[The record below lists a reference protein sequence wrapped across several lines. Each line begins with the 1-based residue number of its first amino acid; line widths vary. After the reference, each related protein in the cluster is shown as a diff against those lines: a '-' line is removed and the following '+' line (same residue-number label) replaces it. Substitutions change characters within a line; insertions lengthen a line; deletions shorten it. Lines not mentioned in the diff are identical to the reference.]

1 MEGQR
6 STHPGPVMLDRGC
19 FLCAAL
25 LAVSGAL
32 VSSAAG
38 AAQSQERAFE
48 TEMARAKQARDRD
61 SRVKHLRKALALR
74 PGHPDN
80 IRIEHR
86 IVVQLGQV
94 RDWVHG
100 QRPRPYKHMDYYES
114 WITTGSSSPQMLM
127 PRTAILAGCMCSAMR
142 RPTQARKHLWH
153 AMTYLESTW
162 ARRKRDWLTAPEP
175 RRVLPGPPITDDEAS
190 VESDRRMWRRLRKMA
205 EAGECLGD
213 LEMGLAKAAVRQYGY
228 TFGPHK
234 GQEVAVPML
243 AIIRG
248 FPGTP
253 MARIAQEHIDRGTA
267 LTLTDVLRVVP
278 PGEVAD
284 VIPLEAQPTPG
295 PERAAWRK
303 GE

>member
-1 MEGQR
+1 
-6 STHPGPVMLDRGC
+6 MLDRGC

-61 SRVKHLRKALALR
+61 SRVKHLRKALGVAE
-74 PGHPDN
+74 G
-80 IRIEHR
+80 I
-86 IVVQLGQV
+86 LGK
-94 RDWVHG
+94 
-100 QRPRPYKHMDYYES
+100 YKHMDYYES

-243 AIIRG
+243 EIIRG

-253 MARIAQEHIDRGTA
+253 MARIAQEHIDRGMA
-267 LTLTDVLRVVP
+267 LTLADVLRVVP
-278 PGEVAD
+278 DNEVTD
-284 VIPLEAQPTPG
+284 IIPPDNQ
-295 PERAAWRK
+295 
-303 GE
+303 